1 MSVQKYEDGIAVD
14 CSVQKDPSRGQ
25 DISIQ
30 KSAISRHDISIQPSE
45 RLQDRS
51 VAMSYRPTSDK
62 PISAKPSM
70 RSQQNQWIIEQEDEE
85 LQIEPDNIDY
95 GIQPTIDYNEI
106 AVQPTLS
113 IPEEEPELNSM
124 GIQYEP

>member
-14 CSVQKDPSRGQ
+14 CSVQKDLTRGN

-30 KSAISRHDISIQPSE
+30 KTSLSRHDISIQPSE
-45 RLQDRS
+45 KLHDRS

-70 RSQQNQWIIEQEDEE
+70 KSQQNQFII
-85 LQIEPDNIDY
+85 
-95 GIQPTIDYNEI
+95 
-106 AVQPTLS
+106 
-113 IPEEEPELNSM
+113 
-124 GIQYEP
+124 